1 MTIQAA
7 ERRPAMN
14 TERAAQEVRSQLL
27 ASAQLKEQTAGSCL
41 QAILS
46 AAATIA
52 QSLKTGGKLL
62 ICGNG
67 GSAADSQHLAAEFVN
82 LLNRSHNR
90 PAMAAIALTTDTS
103 VMTAVANDFGFET
116 IFERQIAAFG
126 KPGDVVLAISTSGNS
141 ENLVRALRYAHREQM
156 KTLVLT
162 GAAGGRVT
170 AMADVSICVPSHD
183 TQRIQEVHLA
193 IEHILC
199 SLVEQ
204 ELFGGIE

>member
-1 MTIQAA
+1 MTTQAA
-7 ERRPAMN
+7 ERRRAMH
-14 TERAAQEVRSQLL
+14 TERAAEEVRSQLL
-27 ASAQLKEQTAGSCL
+27 ASAQLKEQTADSCL
-41 QAILS
+41 QAILG
-46 AAATIA
+46 AAAVIV

-82 LLNRSHNR
+82 LLNKSYNR
-90 PAMAAIALTTDTS
+90 PAMAAMALTTDTS

-141 ENLVRALRYAHREQM
+141 ENLVRALNYARREQM

-162 GAAGGRVT
+162 GAVGGRVT
-170 AMADVSICVPSHD
+170 AMADVKICVPSRD

>member
-1 MTIQAA
+1 MTTQAA
-7 ERRPAMN
+7 ERRRAMH
-14 TERAAQEVRSQLL
+14 TERAAEEVRSQLL
-27 ASAQLKEQTAGSCL
+27 ASAQLKEQTADSCL
-41 QAILS
+41 QAILG
-46 AAATIA
+46 AAAVIV

-82 LLNRSHNR
+82 LLNRSYNR
-90 PAMAAIALTTDTS
+90 PAMAAMALTTDTS

-141 ENLVRALRYAHREQM
+141 ENLVRALSYARREQM

-162 GAAGGRVT
+162 GAVGGRVT
-170 AMADVSICVPSHD
+170 AMADVKICVPSRD